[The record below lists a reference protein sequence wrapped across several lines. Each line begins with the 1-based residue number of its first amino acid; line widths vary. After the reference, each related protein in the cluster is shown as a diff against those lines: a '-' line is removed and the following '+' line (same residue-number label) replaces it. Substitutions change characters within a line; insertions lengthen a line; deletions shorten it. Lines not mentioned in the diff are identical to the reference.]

1 MKDIVVCTREHH
13 RTHDE
18 RLNADGATPP
28 EQPPS
33 FDLWPLQVKVS
44 PARKPGA
51 DYVGLLWV
59 SARDGRPGGEVYRI
73 MQKHAT
79 ATYCSMAM
87 SLPIDGEAVDRL
99 TARRICTRPFPAT
112 SRIDHQIRN
121 RIDDR
126 APWRRDGC
134 SVCRPSGRWWCVCRP

>member
-1 MKDIVVCTREHH
+1 MEALGMKDIVVCTREHH

-73 MQKHAT
+73 IAETRDSDVLLHGYVT
-79 ATYCSMAM
+79 AY
-87 SLPIDGEAVDRL
+87 
-99 TARRICTRPFPAT
+99 RRR
-112 SRIDHQIRN
+112 
-121 RIDDR
+121 
-126 APWRRDGC
+126 
-134 SVCRPSGRWWCVCRP
+134 GR